1 MGLAEGLEFQHIDLK
16 KKYMKI
22 ISRTSFYETAMRASK
37 DSVKSKLFTLRS
49 YKDQRVGVFQST
61 IRCTFPKNYSYTV
74 IFLYKHP
81 DQPVA

>member
-61 IRCTFPKNYSYTV
+61 IRCTFPKHYSYTV